1 MKAEYNRIQNAEYRK
16 QNCCHAS
23 TESVISY
30 YIRFYTKQI
39 QAIFIFSIFLGV
51 FLCGCSSNT
60 KTVKS
65 GFTEMQTE
73 AYKILNESLRS
84 NNPIVRVNAIEIS
97 ATTKQINYMP
107 NVQSMLQDRFVPV
120 RFAAAVAIGEMQ
132 YAYALNSINQLLRD
146 DSDPNI
152 MVAASYA
159 MSRLGHPEYID
170 VLRGSVTAA
179 GSQTIKAN
187 SALLLGKIGDKSSI
201 PLLYQL
207 MRAPDSSDMVSYQ
220 AAEALAML
228 GDSKISET
236 IWTMLISTYADVRIT
251 GVKAMGALG
260 TPQAETALLSTL
272 NDPVVEIRLAAAEQL
287 GKMNNKKGKNVVL
300 EVFKKKLYSN
310 TDQQS
315 KERILTLAS
324 LAIGEIGTKDL
335 TKFLPELMK
344 SESPFVRLAAAKAVL
359 RSSKTL

>member
-1 MKAEYNRIQNAEYRK
+1 MQNVKHTCPESAK
-16 QNCCHAS
+16 QCL
-23 TESVISY
+23 
-30 YIRFYTKQI
+30 RLYTKQI
-39 QAIFIFSIFLGV
+39 RIIFIFSIVLGV
-51 FLCGCSSNT
+51 FLCGCGSNT

-65 GFTEMQTE
+65 GFTEMETE
-73 AYKILNESLRS
+73 AFKILNESLRS
-84 NNPIVRVNAIEIS
+84 NSPIVRVNAIEIS
-97 ATTKQINYMP
+97 ATTKRLQYMP

-146 DSDPNI
+146 SDPNI
-152 MVAASYA
+152 IVAASYA
-159 MSRLGHPEYID
+159 MSRLGHPEYLD

-207 MRAPDSSDMVSYQ
+207 MRDPDSSDMVSYQ

-260 TPQAETALLSTL
+260 TPQAENALFSMLD
-272 NDPVVEIRLAAAEQL
+272 DPVVEIRLAAAEQL